1 MRNKECSKKKRQ
13 NKQGSR
19 SIKKGNKKKK
29 KKSYP
34 YTFALQGYKKNLSSN
49 EKEERK
55 PRSGIVNVL
64 FFDEANSE
72 RVKISL
78 HSPSPYRYSDVL
90 CEHARALEKTL
101 WQEKREREGERKKFM
116 LATHAL
122 DRETSTSTI
131 RIVR

>member
-1 MRNKECSKKKRQ
+1 M
-13 NKQGSR
+13 
-19 SIKKGNKKKK
+19 
-29 KKSYP
+29 
-34 YTFALQGYKKNLSSN
+34 QGYKKNLSSN

-90 CEHARALEKTL
+90 CEHARALEKNTL
-101 WQEKREREGERKKFM
+101 AGKEREREGERKKFM
-116 LATHAL
+116 LATHTL